1 MIAGTFEFLKHCML
15 LAKRYCAVDSSVVS
29 KLLQTL
35 HAGQHGLYVTGH
47 TTAEGFQ
54 SDYSTPLIR
63 ISMYHRYT
71 PAIPETV
78 DEIRW
83 LI

>member
-1 MIAGTFEFLKHCML
+1 MQALRAIR
-15 LAKRYCAVDSSVVS
+15 LA
-29 KLLQTL
+29 
-35 HAGQHGLYVTGH
+35 
-47 TTAEGFQ
+47 AEGFQ